1 MKSIFLVILLA
12 SYSFSQDPFVGRH
25 DILKYTNT
33 GSQTQIVLTPLP
45 NNGYVTQQKQSNIP
59 YNSTTDNL
67 LNSSIRWAYTEP
79 AAVGDRCAVSG
90 NGKYSVVGWMLNNH
104 RIALHDNLSP
114 TPIWE
119 YVTGQGS
126 YINFV
131 AISDTGGVIALG
143 SNLNVLLFTNS
154 SNVPFFNFDLTQ
166 LADTGLATS
175 VDLTRNGQFLVASV
189 SRNDSST
196 IYGFNSNSTTPVW
209 KKRLQPTVTVGGG
222 SIQGLKISG
231 NDSLLI
237 VNTYGEFYVMN
248 TFTGQI
254 IFNGLINPSSPSSG
268 TQSVQG
274 ISGDGSVIATI
285 NYSGIVRVYQRSGS
299 TYNFLWQNQEPP
311 GQFFNWYTSVDINYN
326 GEYIAAGTLNF
337 ITSSSYD
344 GKVKVFKRSGS
355 GTPLW
360 TFAGCGDEVNAL
372 SFSSSG
378 NILAAASWGE
388 FGGTT
393 QDLYIFKTF
402 LGSTPIFRVD
412 TPGSFFSCG
421 TSNDGRTVV
430 ASGKAVHARQFGSG
444 GLMYNVD
451 VDTSEVPTSVITSS
465 NVNVQGFSLHQN
477 YPNPFNPVTSI
488 VYEIPYSSG
497 MNSVLSLKVYDMQGK
512 EVANLLEGNS
522 GNYQSPGRHEI
533 IFDGSALSSGVYF
546 YELRLGEYRHTR
558 KLVLMK

>member
-1 MKSIFLVILLA
+1 M
-12 SYSFSQDPFVGRH
+12 
-25 DILKYTNT
+25 
-33 GSQTQIVLTPLP
+33 P
-45 NNGYVTQQKQSNIP
+45 NKDYITQQKQSIVHQNP
-59 YNSTTDNL
+59 SAGNS

-104 RIALHDNLSP
+104 RIALHDNLSA
-114 TPIWE
+114 TPVWE

-143 SNLNVLLFTNS
+143 SNLNILLFTNS
-154 SNVPFFNFDLTQ
+154 GNVPFFNFDLTQ

-254 IFNGLINPSSPSSG
+254 IFSGLINPSSPSSG
-268 TQSVQG
+268 TQAVQG

-285 NYSGIVRVYQRSGS
+285 NYSGIIRVYQRSGS

-311 GQFFNWYTSVDINYN
+311 GQFFNWYTAVDISNS

-337 ITSSSYD
+337 VTSSSYD

-360 TFAGCGDEVNAL
+360 TYSGCGDEVTSL

-378 NILAAASWGE
+378 NILTAASWGE

-402 LGSTPIFRVD
+402 LGSTPIFKVD
-412 TPGSFFSCG
+412 TPGSFFSCA

-444 GLMYNVD
+444 GLLYNVEI
-451 VDTSEVPTSVITSS
+451 DTSETPTSIAGTNSTHIE
-465 NVNVQGFSLHQN
+465 GFTLRQN
-477 YPNPFNPVTSI
+477 YPNPFNPRTTI
-488 VYEIPYSSG
+488 VYEIPSNEYI
-497 MNSVLSLKVYDMQGK
+497 
-512 EVANLLEGNS
+512 NS
-522 GNYQSPGRHEI
+522 GISLAVFDSRGNKLIELLNNKSDSYLTPGIHEV
-533 IFDGSALSSGVYF
+533 IFDAADYPSGVYF
-546 YELRLGEYRHTR
+546 YRLRIGQISQAR
-558 KLVLMK
+558 KLILLK

>member
-1 MKSIFLVILLA
+1 MFKLVILLLILSA
-12 SYSFSQDPFVGRH
+12 TSFAQD
-25 DILKYTNT
+25 L
-33 GSQTQIVLTPLP
+33 LP
-45 NNGYVTQQKQSNIP
+45 GKHNIITTENGVSMSRTVVVPELYKQSVPIAIGQ
-59 YNSTTDNL
+59 NSFLQSDQPL
-67 LNSSIRWAYTEP
+67 SSSVRWSYTEP
-79 AAVGDRCAVSG
+79 AAVGEKCAVSG

-104 RIALHDNLSP
+104 RISFHDNSSSAP
-114 TPIWE
+114 VWE
-119 YVTGQGS
+119 YITGQGN
-126 YINFV
+126 YINYV

-143 SNLNVLLFTNS
+143 SNLNVLMFTNT
-154 SNVPFFNFDLTQ
+154 SNTPFFNFDLTQ
-166 LADTGLATS
+166 LSDTGIATYLDIS
-175 VDLTRNGQFLVASV
+175 KNGQFLVASV

-196 IYGFNSNSTTPVW
+196 IFGFNSTSTTPVW
-209 KKRLQPTVTVGGG
+209 KKRLQPTITTGGG
-222 SIQGLKISG
+222 SVQGIRMSG
-231 NDSLLI
+231 NDSLMI
-237 VNTYGEFYVMN
+237 VNTYAEFYVMN
-248 TFTGQI
+248 TYTGQI
-254 IFNGLINPSSPSSG
+254 IYSGLINPSSPSSG
-268 TQSVQG
+268 TQSPQG

-311 GQFFNWYTSVDINYN
+311 SQFFNWYTSVDINYN
-326 GEYIAAGTLNF
+326 GEYVAAGTLNF
-337 ITSSSYD
+337 VTSSSYD

-355 GTPLW
+355 GTPQW

-378 NILAAASWGE
+378 NILTAASWGE

-393 QDLYIFKTF
+393 QDLYVFKTF
-402 LGSTPIFRVD
+402 LGSTPIFKVD

-477 YPNPFNPVTSI
+477 YPNPFNPVTKI
-488 VYEIPYSSG
+488 VYEIPSSSG
-497 MNSVLSLKVYDMQGK
+497 INSVLSLKVYDMQGK

-533 IFDGSALSSGVYF
+533 VLDGSALSSGVYF
-546 YELRLGEYRHTR
+546 YELRIGEYRQTR